1 MNLAQITFSAIPMA
15 GMLYL
20 LVGAPPSQSAPN
32 SSIPTVQIGS
42 LIWDQT
48 EMTIGD
54 VKGFASSS
62 NFVSAAEKNGG
73 GLSYEGG
80 FVKKPGWTWKMPMEF
95 PQKKMSLQYISI
107 KRRQILFV
115 VSMAS
120 AYQQMQSGQRQ
131 HF

>member
-1 MNLAQITFSAIPMA
+1 MKNMNFIQILVSSVPMV
-15 GMLYL
+15 GMFYL
-20 LVGAPPSQSAPN
+20 LFGASPSQSAPN

-42 LIWDQT
+42 LTWDQT

-80 FVKKPGWTWKMPMEF
+80 
-95 PQKKMSLQYISI
+95 L
-107 KRRQILFV
+107 
-115 VSMAS
+115 
-120 AYQQMQSGQRQ
+120 
-131 HF
+131 